1 MLAENQTPLHVRDYL
16 KDRFT
21 VEELRDLLASLDLR
35 PADVLSRRARAYK
48 ELVGGREAGLT
59 DDELLALMVREPTLL
74 RRPLTV
80 RGDRAVVGFD
90 RAALAALADD
100 AGA

>member
-1 MLAENQTPLHVRDYL
+1 MLAENRTRYSVRDYF

-21 VEELRDLLASLDLR
+21 VEELRDLLASLGLR
-35 PADVLSRRARAYK
+35 PVDVLSRRARAYK
-48 ELVGGREAGLT
+48 ELVGGREADLP
-59 DDELLALMVREPTLL
+59 DDEILALMVREPTLL

-90 RAALAALADD
+90 RAALAALAGD